1 MRILVCTFLVLAAVG
16 CAPVTVAVTA
26 PEEAGVA
33 PVGEGAADI
42 LQMRARALRAEVAL
56 LWKEHASLEKRR
68 AALEREA
75 NDYRSRA
82 VKAKRS
88 PYLSA
93 SQRKAK
99 FGLWTDIAMERDRQ
113 VNACGKR
120 LTSMMADI
128 MILKMKHETALREGR
143 QAGDAVVPA
152 PG

>member
-1 MRILVCTFLVLAAVG
+1 VRILVCTFLVLAAIG
-16 CAPVTVAVTA
+16 CAPVTVPATA
-26 PEEAGVA
+26 PDEAGIA
-33 PVGEGAADI
+33 PIGEGAVDI
-42 LQMRARALRAEVAL
+42 LQMRARALRAEVQV

-68 AALEREA
+68 AALKREA

-82 VKAKRS
+82 IKAKRS

-113 VNACGKR
+113 VNACDKR
-120 LTSMMADI
+120 LTAMLTHI
-128 MILKMKHETALREGR
+128 MFLKMKHETVLREAR
-143 QAGDAVVPA
+143 QAGNTVVLG